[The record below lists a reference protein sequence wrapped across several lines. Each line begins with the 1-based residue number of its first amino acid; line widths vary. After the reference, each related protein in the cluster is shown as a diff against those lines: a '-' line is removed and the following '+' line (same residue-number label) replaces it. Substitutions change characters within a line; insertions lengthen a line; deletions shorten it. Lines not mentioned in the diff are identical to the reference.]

1 MSSTLAALVCA
12 GRAIAPDRQIDMGLF
27 SRLIARRKLEPPTPE
42 EAPRVS
48 PEALRRALRSTATA
62 SGSLSAAELGQRIA
76 TALSTIETAVLAI
89 DAVTERLREAADL
102 VADAGRNADIG
113 RRALLADRYDDI
125 RAEIDAIVGSASHNR
140 INLISGRRIGGQY
153 TSFQIAL
160 DGDDRAG
167 VSIPVVN
174 LTTGPGGLS
183 LSPPR
188 SAFAEDAEIESIAA
202 ELAAARLLAAGGA
215 ERFADHAALIA
226 DRLARLMALAG
237 SHAIETQLPTGIDA
251 QDAESAAASDA
262 EYQLGMGA
270 VEEKLRA
277 LASRLNGDERAIAD
291 EPAAESEDSSDQD
304 ATDR

>member
-1 MSSTLAALVCA
+1 M
-12 GRAIAPDRQIDMGLF
+12 
-27 SRLIARRKLEPPTPE
+27 
-42 EAPRVS
+42 S

-102 VADAGRNADIG
+102 VADAGRSADIG
-113 RRALLADRYDDI
+113 RRALLADRYDDL

-183 LSPPR
+183 FRRRAAPSPRMTKSNRLPPSWPR
-188 SAFAEDAEIESIAA
+188 
-202 ELAAARLLAAGGA
+202 
-215 ERFADHAALIA
+215 HAC
-226 DRLARLMALAG
+226 
-237 SHAIETQLPTGIDA
+237 LP
-251 QDAESAAASDA
+251 
-262 EYQLGMGA
+262 
-270 VEEKLRA
+270 
-277 LASRLNGDERAIAD
+277 
-291 EPAAESEDSSDQD
+291 PAAPTASPIM
-304 ATDR
+304 RR